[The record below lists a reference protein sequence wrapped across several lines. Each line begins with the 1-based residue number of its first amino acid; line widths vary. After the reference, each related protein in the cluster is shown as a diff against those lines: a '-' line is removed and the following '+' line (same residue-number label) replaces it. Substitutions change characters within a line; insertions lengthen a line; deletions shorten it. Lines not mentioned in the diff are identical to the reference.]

1 MTASAYLAPSHT
13 PLTLT
18 AKIRSKTASSC
29 SSMRVGNCGT
39 PAFAKKMSSLPHV
52 ATAFSTISWLSAAFA
67 TSARAARAWP
77 PAFSICST
85 TPLAPASS
93 MSATTTRAPSRA
105 IASADA
111 APIPEAAPVITA
123 TLPLSLI
130 VRPPQRPSLR
140 RQLGHRPRRELV
152 ARDQQ
157 RRDPR
162 PRPLGEPLPDPRA
175 RPAERDLVH
184 ERVRHR
190 GLGLLLAPGQVQILD
205 RPGRRLIAVAAR
217 DVVVEVPAA
226 RPHATDVQREPRPDG
241 LPARGDVVPD
251 DD

>member
-1 MTASAYLAPSHT
+1 MWS
-13 PLTLT
+13 
-18 AKIRSKTASSC
+18 R
-29 SSMRVGNCGT
+29 
-39 PAFAKKMSSLPHV
+39 PHV
-52 ATAFSTISWLSAAFA
+52 ATAFPPISWLPAAFA
-67 TSARAARAWP
+67 PSARAAGAWP
-77 PAFSICST
+77 RAFSICST

-162 PRPLGEPLPDPRA
+162 PRPLGEPLADPLA

-190 GLGLLLAPGQVQILD
+190 GLGLRAAARKVEVLD
-205 RPGRRLIAVAAR
+205 RLGGLLVAVAAR
-217 DVVVEVPAA
+217 DIVVEVAAA
-226 RPHATDVQREPRPDG
+226 RPHPPDVQRELRPHR
-241 LPARGDVVPD
+241 LPARRDVVPHD
-251 DD
+251 DGDHRHDVEARGRAAAPAEPRVEPLPEHRDPPRREER